1 MKLQDIEDAFTDAHD
16 ALDLMSMANAGPV
29 GAAVREME
37 ARRSAAS
44 GAAGGFTYAEFYRLL
59 ASAPPPPSQSDG
71 SANSKNYANGEDV
84 RYGGK

>member
-1 MKLQDIEDAFTDAHD
+1 
-16 ALDLMSMANAGPV
+16 MADAGPI

-59 ASAPPPPSQSDG
+59 ASAPPPPSLQSHSDG
-71 SANSKNYANGEDV
+71 TAGINMNDAGAHSEDV